1 MSKPIDNKSGN
12 LKEIL
17 MAIAEGKAVQFFFSD
32 VWCDFKE
39 GNAAPY
45 VKTMLKKQWRVK
57 PDAFEEAWA
66 NINDEC
72 RPRPISKGYFKL
84 GWDAAME
91 HKDDG

>member
-1 MSKPIDNKSGN
+1 MNKLENASGN

-45 VKTMLKKQWRVK
+45 VKTMLKKQWRKK
-57 PDAFEEAWA
+57 PDTFEDAWRNYLDIKDVMLNKEVA
-66 NINDEC
+66 
-72 RPRPISKGYFKL
+72 RHF
-84 GWDAAME
+84 WDAAME
-91 HKDDG
+91 HKDDD